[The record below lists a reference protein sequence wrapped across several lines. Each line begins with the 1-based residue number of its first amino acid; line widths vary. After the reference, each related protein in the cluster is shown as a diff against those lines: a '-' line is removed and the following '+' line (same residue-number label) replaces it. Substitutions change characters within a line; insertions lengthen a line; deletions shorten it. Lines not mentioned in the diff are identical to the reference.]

1 MRPSPEPTQV
11 ENERRNRI
19 RLAVAAYAYEVLN
32 ETIMPDAE
40 FDALAMK
47 IEPSL
52 ATGNET
58 LDRFFMEHFDPFTGI
73 WVHKH
78 PDQAGLRRICIEVH
92 KLKYQKKWMK

>member
-1 MRPSPEPTQV
+1 MALIETPV
-11 ENERRNRI
+11 ERERRNRI

-47 IEPSL
+47 IEPSMS
-52 ATGNET
+52 TGHPV
-58 LDRFFMEHFDPFTGI
+58 LDRFFMEHFDPFTGL
-73 WVHKH
+73 WVRKH
-78 PDQAGLRRICIEVH
+78 PDQAGLHRICIEVH

>member
-1 MRPSPEPTQV
+1 LPDFTPV
-11 ENERRNRI
+11 EIERRNRV

-47 IEPSL
+47 IEPSMS
-52 ATGNET
+52 TGHDV
-58 LDRFFMEHFDPFTGI
+58 LDRFFMDHFDPFTGI

-78 PDQAGLRRICIEVH
+78 PNKPGLHRICVQVH
-92 KLKYQKKWMK
+92 KLKYQKKWTK